1 MSTVKTNTI
10 GSRGGLLGISG
21 GLSVLST
28 MSVGGAVSVNGLTT
42 LTGTLAV
49 TGASII
55 PQLVCSGVFDATAA
69 TQITTGIVTCATELP
84 ATGNEMAT
92 KAYVDFQAIG
102 VGQTWAAFTTGAGNA
117 REKNTA
123 YQNNTGKPIMVMVVF
138 SSDPAGSLTNQPN
151 VWCDASNPP
160 TTLIQHY
167 TCVNEPHAYSF
178 IVPNQFFY
186 KANWGSN
193 GQWAEL
199 R

>member
-42 LTGTLAV
+42 LSGTLGV

-69 TQITTGIVTCATELP
+69 TRITTGIVTCATELP
-84 ATGNEMAT
+84 ATGNDMAT
-92 KAYVDFQAIG
+92 KAYVDSQAIG

-117 REKNTA
+117 RQKNVV
-123 YQNNTGKPIMVMVVF
+123 YQNTTGRPIMVMVVF
-138 SSDPAGSLTNQPN
+138 SSDLSSQPD

-160 TTLIQHY
+160 TTLVQHY
-167 TCVNEPHAYSF
+167 SVVNEPHPYSF
-178 IVPNQFFY
+178 VVPNGFYY
-186 KANWGSN
+186 KANWGNN